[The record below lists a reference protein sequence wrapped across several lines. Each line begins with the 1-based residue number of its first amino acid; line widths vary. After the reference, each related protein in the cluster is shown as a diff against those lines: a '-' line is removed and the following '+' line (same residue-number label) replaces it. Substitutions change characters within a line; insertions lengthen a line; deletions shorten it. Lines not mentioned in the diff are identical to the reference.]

1 MEHSIS
7 SMQGRVSDILQIFED
22 ARFRDS
28 NNPEWLEQLS
38 TTSLRDRHNLTIS
51 KVLTAMSKTP
61 SVFNIARGE
70 HYALNA
76 IIESAREEGDGLVE
90 VLGTLAAIWLEYGIL
105 PCKS

>member
-1 MEHSIS
+1 
-7 SMQGRVSDILQIFED
+7 
-22 ARFRDS
+22 
-28 NNPEWLEQLS
+28 
-38 TTSLRDRHNLTIS
+38 
-51 KVLTAMSKTP
+51 MSKTP